1 MLTPRRKSDNGNG
14 FSDPNERHKSRNFAD
29 LRRLAAYLAP
39 YKLQVAGAL
48 VALVVAAGTVLGLG
62 AGLRALVDQG
72 LSKGDAGL
80 LDHALIALVA
90 IVVLLA
96 FASYGRFFLV
106 SWLGERVVADLR
118 RDVFSRVLVQPP
130 AFFETVRTGE
140 VLSRLTTDTSVLQ
153 TVVGSSLSMALRN
166 LLLLIGGTVMLAVT
180 SPKLTGIVFL
190 LVPVVMVPIIVFGRR
205 VRRMSRLSQDR
216 IADVGHRIDETLNGM
231 ATVQAFAQEQAESR
245 RFGVTVEDA
254 FDIAVMRIRARA
266 MLTAT
271 VILLVFGGISGVL
284 WMGGHD
290 VLSGRISGGELAAF
304 VFYAVVVA
312 GSVGAISEVYGD
324 LQRAAGAAE
333 RLVELLNSEPA
344 IAAPADPVDLPGATP
359 GAVVMEGVRFAYPAH
374 PETNILDG
382 FDLHVAPGETVA
394 LVGPSGAGKSTVFR
408 LLLRLYDPGL
418 GSVLVDGVDVR
429 RVRVDALRGRLA
441 LVPQEPVMF
450 GTSVADN
457 IRYGRPEASDED
469 VRDAARAAF
478 ALDFIEKL
486 PEGFATFVG
495 ERGIRLSTGQRQR
508 IAIARAIL
516 RDSPI
521 LLLDEATSAL
531 DAESEQM
538 VQLALDKLMIGRTT
552 LVIAH
557 RLATVLKADRIVVV
571 DGGRI
576 VASGTHQE
584 LVAEGGLYARLAE
597 LQFDLGREAAAAAA
611 VDPSA

>member
-1 MLTPRRKSDNGNG
+1 MLTPRRKSDTGNG
-14 FSDPNERHKSRNFAD
+14 LSQADERQKSRNFAD
-29 LRRLAAYLAP
+29 LRRLAPYLAP

-48 VALVVAAGTVLGLG
+48 VALIVAAGTVLGLG

-72 LSKGDAGL
+72 LSQGDAGL

-90 IVVLLA
+90 IVVVLA

-153 TVVGSSLSMALRN
+153 TVVGSSLSVALRN
-166 LLLLIGGTVMLAVT
+166 LLLLMGGTVMLAVT
-180 SPKLTGIVFL
+180 SPKLTAIVFL
-190 LVPVVMVPIIVFGRR
+190 LVPVVLVPIIVFGRR
-205 VRRMSRLSQDR
+205 VRRLSRLSQDR

-231 ATVQAFAQEQAESR
+231 ATVQAF
-245 RFGVTVEDA
+245 
-254 FDIAVMRIRARA
+254 
-266 MLTAT
+266 
-271 VILLVFGGISGVL
+271 GGISGVL

-290 VLSGRISGGELAAF
+290 VLSGRISGGDLAAF
-304 VFYAVVVA
+304 VFYAVIVA

-333 RLVELLNSEPA
+333 RLVELLNAQPA
-344 IAAPADPVDLPGATP
+344 IAAPAEPVDLPGPLP
-359 GAVVMEGVRFAYPAH
+359 GAVTMEGVRFAYPAH
-374 PETNILDG
+374 PETAILDG
-382 FDLHVAPGETVA
+382 FDLTAAPGETVA

-408 LLLRLYDPGL
+408 LLLRFYDPEQGR
-418 GSVLVDGVDVR
+418 VLIDGVDVR
-429 RVRVDALRGRLA
+429 QARVDTLRGRLA

-457 IRYGRPEASDED
+457 IRYGRPEASDAE
-469 VRDAARAAF
+469 VRAAAEAAF
-478 ALDFIEKL
+478 ALDFIERL

-516 RDSPI
+516 RDAPI

-538 VQLALDKLMIGRTT
+538 VQLALDKLMVGRTT

-584 LVAEGGLYARLAE
+584 LVTQGGLYARLAD
-597 LQFDLGREAAAAAA
+597 LQFDQGREAAAA
-611 VDPSA
+611 SA